1 MMEPIFHD
9 GKKSCVSDKKNLETE
24 QNDFLEFIVFWE
36 ERYSAFTTWFS
47 FSVNKKQKKLQN

>member
-9 GKKSCVSDKKNLETE
+9 GKKSCVGYQKLRDWTKWLQQST
-24 QNDFLEFIVFWE
+24 VFWE
-36 ERYSAFTTWFS
+36 ERYIIFATWFS